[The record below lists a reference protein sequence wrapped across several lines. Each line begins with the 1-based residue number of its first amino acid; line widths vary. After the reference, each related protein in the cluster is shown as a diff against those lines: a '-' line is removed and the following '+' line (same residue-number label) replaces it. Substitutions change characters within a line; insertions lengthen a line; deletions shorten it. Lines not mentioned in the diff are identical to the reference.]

1 MYKVFALTL
10 ATPPYEPT
18 GHAIWR
24 DYVPAALATGQL
36 QAKPDPLVVGSGLDD
51 VQKALDAQM
60 AGVSAKKVVV
70 NFSW

>member
-10 ATPPYEPT
+10 ATPPYEPI

-24 DYVPAALATGQL
+24 DFVPAALASGQL
-36 QAKPDPLVVGSGLDD
+36 QAKPDPLVVGTGLED

-60 AGVSAKKVVV
+60 AGVSAKKVVIG
-70 NFSW
+70 FSW